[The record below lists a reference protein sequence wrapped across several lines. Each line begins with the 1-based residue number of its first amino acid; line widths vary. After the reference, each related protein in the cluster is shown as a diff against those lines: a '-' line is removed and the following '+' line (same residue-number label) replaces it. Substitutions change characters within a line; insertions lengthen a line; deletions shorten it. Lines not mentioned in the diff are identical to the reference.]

1 MGNKKPTTALRN
13 LKIKSVSV
21 VDQGANQHA
30 HIKLAKRAEEDPDT
44 QQQTE
49 EPVSNDA
56 AFFARLGQAVAKLF
70 RVNPKEAEDVE
81 KEARTF
87 ANIDGARKTFER
99 IYRISDALGDS
110 LRSIASDDELTDD
123 QKAAMI
129 VETAEQVAAA
139 IKTDIAGCF
148 NGTQVSKGTEGETGT
163 TGEGTQPPAT
173 EDPEANHAPEGTPAE
188 ATPPD
193 NNIQK
198 GESDMKF
205 NTEAMTQEERAML
218 EDLQKRFGV
227 EEAPTTTPAPAASAA
242 PAAAPAAATEQNDGD
257 IYKGL
262 NPAVKA
268 EIDALRKFREDAEE
282 AQIME
287 VAKRYTIIGKKPEE
301 LAPVLKSLKAAGGT
315 GYDDMIAM
323 LDSMKATMEN
333 SGVFGEIGK
342 RGNTGST
349 GEEAWGQ
356 IETAATE
363 LMKSNANMTRAQA
376 IEKACDAH
384 PELLEAYEN
393 SRK

>member
-1 MGNKKPTTALRN
+1 MSNKKPTTALRN

-30 HIKLAKRAEEDPDT
+30 HIKLAKRAEEDPE
-44 QQQTE
+44 QQPNTE
-49 EPVSNDA
+49 QPVENDA

-70 RVNPKEAEDVE
+70 RRDTEVE
-81 KEARTF
+81 KEAKTF
-87 ANIDGARKTFER
+87 ANIDGTRKTFER

-110 LRSIASDDELTDD
+110 LRSIASDEELTDE

-129 VETAEQVAAA
+129 VESAEQVASA
-139 IKTDIAGCF
+139 IKTDIASVF
-148 NGTQVSKGTEGETGT
+148 NGTQVSKGTEESEQGT
-163 TGEGTQPPAT
+163 KGEGTEPPAT
-173 EDPEANHAPEGTPAE
+173 EAPETPAE
-188 ATPPD
+188 LEETPAETTPPD

-205 NTEAMTQEERAML
+205 NTEAMTQEERATL

-227 EEAPTTTPAPAASAA
+227 EEEPANEPAPAAAA
-242 PAAAPAAATEQNDGD
+242 PAEAQEND

-262 NPAVKA
+262 NPAVAA
-268 EIDALRKFREDAEE
+268 ELESLRKFREDAED

-287 VAKRYTIIGKKPEE
+287 VAKRYTIIGKKADE
-301 LAPVLKSLKAAGGT
+301 LAPVLKILKAAGGT
-315 GYDDMIAM
+315 GYNDMIAM

-333 SGVFGEIGK
+333 SGVFAEIGK
-342 RGNTGST
+342 RGSTGST
-349 GEEAWGQ
+349 GEDSWAR
-356 IETAATE
+356 IESAADE
-363 LMKSNANMTRAQA
+363 IMKSNANMTRAQA
-376 IEKACDAH
+376 IEKACDQN